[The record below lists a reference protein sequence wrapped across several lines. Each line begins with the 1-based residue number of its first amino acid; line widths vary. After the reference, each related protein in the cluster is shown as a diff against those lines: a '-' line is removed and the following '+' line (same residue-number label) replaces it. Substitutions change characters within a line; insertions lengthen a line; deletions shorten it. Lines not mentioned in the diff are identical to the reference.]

1 MERANSPTSFWG
13 EFILVAMRILNRSL
27 TKASRKTPHELFI
40 GKS

>member
-13 EFILVAMRILNRSL
+13 DYILVAMHILNRSL
-27 TKASRKTPHELFI
+27 TKASGKTPYELLI